1 MTDEMMW
8 IGLAREQVQ
17 DIGARYEQACAIA
30 LERARENHPGDGNA
44 AAPAFIEMRRGIRRA
59 LAEELGV
66 LGCPASERA
75 DWAVM
80 IVNSAVHHRIRTPPV
95 LSDNTGEAAAGEA
108 CPWRIRTSSQKRIGL
123 GTPAGRPGPRRSGP
137 STRADVR
144 P

>member
-1 MTDEMMW
+1 MTDEMTW

-66 LGCPASERA
+66 LGCPVSELA

-80 IVNSAVHHRIRTPPV
+80 IINSAVHRRIQTPLA
-95 LSDNTGEAAAGEA
+95 LSDNSGKVAA
-108 CPWRIRTSSQKRIGL
+108 
-123 GTPAGRPGPRRSGP
+123 
-137 STRADVR
+137 
-144 P
+144 